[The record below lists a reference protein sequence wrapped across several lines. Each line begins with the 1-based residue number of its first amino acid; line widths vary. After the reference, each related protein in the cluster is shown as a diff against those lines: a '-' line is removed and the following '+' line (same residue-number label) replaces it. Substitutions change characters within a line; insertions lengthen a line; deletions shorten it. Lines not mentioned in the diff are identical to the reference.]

1 MCREYDE
8 FVLNPPEHFIKV
20 GELIFYPERLEIHLK
35 KRRVTLTYNETIIT
49 EILFSQYP
57 RTVTHKEL
65 LSAIQRNEGY
75 VSRNTLYKN
84 IVRVNKKFDILG
96 FGKAIKVV
104 SKIGYRLNIKE
115 NIY

>member
-65 LSAIQRNEGY
+65 SSAIQRNEGY

-115 NIY
+115 NI